1 MSTTNLKN
9 VNGVFKKVI
18 LNNKPYLKFGY
29 FSHIEG
35 NNTNKLIRMYTIKDS
50 ASESAKPNECIISS
64 DCAPTTVTSTFE
76 TTHYK
81 ATDLSMQYFA
91 EYSFKPY
98 NLIDS
103 SLANVILTHGTDVI
117 NCLPMASSYTTLFYY
132 ILFKCD
138 FGDYTFN
145 GTEYYCNYVQS
156 FGSLLND
163 DSIIP
168 ITSSNTVSLG
178 NNFYV
183 TTNHCIQ
190 QAIDKTK
197 TAFQKFDMPHF
208 AVVSSTLDESLQ
220 KNILTNARD
229 IELHDIAISY
239 YTN

>member
-1 MSTTNLKN
+1 MSTNLKN

-18 LNNKPYLKFGY
+18 LNNKPWLKFGY

-35 NNTNKLIRMYTIKDS
+35 DNTNKLIRMYTIKDR

-64 DCAPTTVTSTFE
+64 DCAPTTVKNSFE
-76 TTHYK
+76 TTGNK

-98 NLIDS
+98 NLLDN
-103 SLANVILTHGTDVI
+103 ANAILTPGTNVI
-117 NCLPMASSYTTLFYY
+117 NCIPMASAYTTLFYY

-145 GTEYYCNYVQS
+145 GNEYYCNYIPS
-156 FGSLLND
+156 YGSLLSN

-168 ITSSNTVSLG
+168 ITTLNTISLG

-183 TTNHCIQ
+183 TTGPYIL

-197 TAFQKFDMPHF
+197 TAFQNFDMPHF
-208 AVVSSTLDESLQ
+208 AVVSSTFDESSQ